1 MVNRLQKMKGVVVK
15 AQEGDARVPRVT
27 SNGGS
32 VLAQV
37 LAQRIGLWSR
47 VERDFPRR
55 KDPTQGFTMSAAV
68 STLVHGLLSGGCGF
82 SATEPMRG
90 DQPLLAMLGLERA
103 PSAET
108 IEEVVKFVADEPEG
122 VHKTNHVVSDSSV
135 ALINRT
141 PLKDMVSCEGF
152 VPFWNDG
159 SLLEVGGKNFDAI
172 KFKDG
177 QRGQMCVGAF
187 CGPYATGMDFA
198 AKGEGELTV
207 GRRLIEHS
215 VTRVLRPLGL
225 MDKVLVL
232 LDSLYGNGPTLT
244 QLEKYRE
251 GIPYIVG
258 VMALKEAGRVMN
270 ELPKVCWRAT
280 GAQPSRGWE
289 ESAVAIAWLQCED
302 WPVKRTMVCRRWRKT
317 GEMIWNYAAV
327 ATNLTSDDP
336 RIVKA
341 MANGRNFAEVIWDLY
356 SYKQAM
362 ENQWKDLLRDMSL
375 HHPPCAK
382 ARVNAV
388 FYSIAALAYNLSV
401 GVRRLGLGGAFSRMT
416 LWRLRRDFFQLAAYA
431 SRHARTVVMHFL
443 DAREWLTKALL
454 ESMERL
460 AQL

>member
-1 MVNRLQKMKGVVVK
+1 MVNRLQKMKRVVVK
-15 AQEGDARVPRVT
+15 VEEGDARLPRVT
-27 SNGGS
+27 SNGG
-32 VLAQV
+32 LALVQA

-68 STLVHGLLSGGCGF
+68 CALVHGLLSGGCGF

-90 DQPLLAMLGLERA
+90 DEPLLAMLGLERA

-108 IEEVVKFVADEPEG
+108 IEEVVKSVADKPDG
-122 VHKTNHVVSDSSV
+122 VQKTNHVVSDCSTQ
-135 ALINRT
+135 LINRT
-141 PLKDMVSCEGF
+141 PLKDMVRCEGF

-159 SLLEVGGKNFDAI
+159 SLLEVGGKKFDAI
-172 KFKDG
+172 KVKEG

-187 CGPYATGMDFA
+187 CGPYATAMDFA
-198 AKGEGELTV
+198 EKGEGELTV
-207 GRRLIEHS
+207 GRRLIDEA
-215 VTRVLRPLGL
+215 VARVLRPLGL
-225 MDKVLVL
+225 MDKILVL

-258 VMALKEAGRVMN
+258 VMALKEAGRVMA
-270 ELPKVCWRAT
+270 ELPEVCWRDT
-280 GAQPSRGWE
+280 GAQPARGWE

-302 WPVKRTMVCRRWRKT
+302 WPVKRSMVCRRWRNT

-327 ATNLTSDDP
+327 TTNLTSDDP

-341 MANGRNFAEVIWDLY
+341 MADGRNFAQVIWSLY

-388 FYSIAALAYNLSV
+388 FYSIAALAYNLAV
-401 GVRRLGLGGAFSRMT
+401 GVRRLGLAGACSTMT

-431 SRHARTVVMHFL
+431 SRHAGVVVMRLL
-443 DAREWLTKALL
+443 DAREWLTKTLL